1 VRDRLAGLA
10 TWRRYSGRTLEGTGM
25 QEPSSQVTTCLHL
38 PTRAYHDASP
48 PISLLKRR
56 EMGTTRARFSRLLI
70 DFFPQLPCKTL
81 ASDEFGACHTRILHR
96 LWPLTHTLHLPPGAF
111 VSTYSLLLLV
121 QYCKR
126 RMTIRKRSANTTQ
139 CALVSSILGFD
150 LRGFCASDAY
160 AGQNCA
166 SEPSGGRRIRL
177 QGLRSPTLRLK
188 FARQWPHWL
197 QFHQPPEPQCS
208 IKLCTS
214 SLLISLN
221 TSSYNRASS
230 SFVH

>member
-1 VRDRLAGLA
+1 MRDFGIRRVRSLPYAYPAPSLAID
-10 TWRRYSGRTLEGTGM
+10 TYSTSTTRWLRFNIFTA
-25 QEPSSQVTTCLHL
+25 PSTETVEY
-38 PTRAYHDASP
+38 R
-48 PISLLKRR
+48 KRR
-56 EMGTTRARFSRLLI
+56 
-70 DFFPQLPCKTL
+70 
-81 ASDEFGACHTRILHR
+81 
-96 LWPLTHTLHLPPGAF
+96 
-111 VSTYSLLLLV
+111 V
-121 QYCKR
+121 
-126 RMTIRKRSANTTQ
+126 TIQKRSANTTQ
-139 CALVSSILGFD
+139 CALVSSTPILGTD
-150 LRGFCASDAY
+150 LRGFCASDAH

-221 TSSYNRASS
+221 TSSYKSASS